1 MTKITYHEPV
11 LLSESINALQIN
23 PEGIYVDCTFG
34 AGGYS
39 SEILKNLNYKGRL
52 IAFDKDEDALVNSID
67 DSRFTLIK
75 TDYRFIINF
84 LKLHH
89 ALPVDGII
97 ADLGLSS
104 HHIDTFER
112 GFSFRFQD
120 ANLDMRM
127 DKNNNITAAYILNN
141 YSIENLNR
149 IFKSYGEIKCAEKIA
164 NAVVENRKNK
174 EIRIVSD
181 LINIIKPFTKAKKE
195 NQFYAKVFQAL
206 RIEVNQE
213 LESLKLLLKQLPEL
227 LKPTGRALIIT
238 YHSLEDRL
246 VKNFFKTG
254 SLEGILKKDFY
265 GNIISPWKY
274 PPIKAIKHTEK
285 EIKKNNRAR
294 SAKLRLA
301 IKR

>member
-274 PPIKAIKHTEK
+274 PPIKAIKPTEE